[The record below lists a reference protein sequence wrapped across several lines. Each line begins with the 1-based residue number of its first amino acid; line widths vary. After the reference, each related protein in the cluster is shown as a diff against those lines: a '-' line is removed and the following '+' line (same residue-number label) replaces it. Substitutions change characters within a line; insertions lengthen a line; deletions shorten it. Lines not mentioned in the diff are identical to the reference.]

1 MKGQVAVFTGP
12 MKALE
17 IREYPL
23 PEVGPDDILVKVH
36 CANICG
42 SDLHIWR
49 GHGPSFPRNLSIV
62 AGHEMG
68 GGVFP
73 PGKKGRTHCLGQP
86 LEEGGGVAYAY
97 FVSRGGLPARLN
109 RP

>member
-36 CANICG
+36 CA
-42 SDLHIWR
+42 
-49 GHGPSFPRNLSIV
+49 
-62 AGHEMG
+62 
-68 GGVFP
+68 
-73 PGKKGRTHCLGQP
+73 K
-86 LEEGGGVAYAY
+86 
-97 FVSRGGLPARLN
+97 SRPMRKL
-109 RP
+109 